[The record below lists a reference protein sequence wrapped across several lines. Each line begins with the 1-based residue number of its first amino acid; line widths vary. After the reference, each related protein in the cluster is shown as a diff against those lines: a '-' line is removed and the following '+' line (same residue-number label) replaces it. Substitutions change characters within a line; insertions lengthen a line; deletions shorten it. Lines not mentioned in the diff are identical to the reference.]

1 MKDLFYSGRGRR
13 GPGRG
18 PWRGLA
24 AESGAL
30 RLTPSVQLLAGSQ
43 QAGQVL
49 LLPRERLAVPRVA
62 GLGLAEGARVVDGA
76 PGAVGDAAQVVVEHL
91 VVNDALEEVARHL
104 APVEHGMDAD
114 EGEHRVVAAEG
125 EPAAP
130 GPAAPAAPRERYV
143 QAPREEARVEAVVD
157 LAEGVGLAAGGPRRR
172 PARHPC

>member
-1 MKDLFYSGRGRR
+1 MRDLILRRDPERIVPQELGSAGEALYS
-13 GPGRG
+13 
-18 PWRGLA
+18 A

-30 RLTPSVQLLAGSQ
+30 RLAPSVQLLAGPQ

-62 GLGLAEGARVVDGA
+62 GLGLAEGARVVDRA

-125 EPAAP
+125 EAAAAGAAAP
-130 GPAAPAAPRERYV
+130 PAPPHPHRAAPP
-143 QAPREEARVEAVVD
+143 PDARRA
-157 LAEGVGLAAGGPRRR
+157 RRVY
-172 PARHPC
+172 